1 MTPEKSGH
9 APSDEALDAQGG
21 HAAPDPLAG
30 MLARQSVGI
39 KHLAEPGPGDAELRR
54 MADAA
59 LRAPDHAGLVPYR
72 FAVVRGEARVRLGE
86 LFVQAARAAGK
97 DEAGAAL
104 DAERARRA
112 PVTVA
117 VIARHDPGHPQV
129 PVHEQWAALGGA
141 LAYFLLA
148 AHLMGYGGK
157 MLSGGKVRDAAI
169 QTAFCRPGEQLVGW
183 VALGT
188 AVGSPARRL
197 DKPRAADVIGD
208 WTGD

>member
-1 MTPEKSGH
+1 MMTPEKSGH
-9 APSDEALDAQGG
+9 AAADARGVTET
-21 HAAPDPLAG
+21 PDPLERL
-30 MLARQSVGI
+30 LARQSVGI
-39 KHLAEPGPGDAELRR
+39 KHLAEPGPDDVQLKR

-72 FAVVRGEARVRLGE
+72 FAVVRGAARVRLAQ

-104 DAERARRA
+104 DAERAQRA

-169 QTAFCRPGEQLVGW
+169 QAAFCRPGEQLVGW

-188 AVGSPARRL
+188 PVGSPARRL

-208 WTGD
+208 WTGV

>member
-1 MTPEKSGH
+1 MTREVSGR
-9 APSDEALDAQGG
+9 ATASLSGEADPVEVPGALDR
-21 HAAPDPLAG
+21 L
-30 MLARQSVGI
+30 LARQSVGI
-39 KHLAEPGPGDAELRR
+39 KHLAEPGPGDAELQR
-54 MADAA
+54 MAQAA

-72 FAVVRGEARVRLGE
+72 FAVVRGAARVRLGE

-104 DAERARRA
+104 DAERAQRA

-129 PVHEQWAALGGA
+129 PAHEQWAALGGA

-157 MLSGGKVRDAAI
+157 MLSGGKVRDAASP
-169 QTAFCRPGEQLVGW
+169 AACARPGEQGVGW
-183 VALGT
+183 GAGGT
-188 AVGSPARRL
+188 PWGPRARGGHT
-197 DKPRAADVIGD
+197 PRAADVMSD
-208 WTGD
+208 WTGV

>member
-1 MTPEKSGH
+1 MTPEESG
-9 APSDEALDAQGG
+9 Q
-21 HAAPDPLAG
+21 AAPQPPQPMDTLQHL
-30 MLARQSVGI
+30 LARQSVGI

-72 FAVVRGEARVRLGE
+72 FAVVRGAARVRLGE

-104 DAERARRA
+104 DAERAQRA

-169 QTAFCRPGEQLVGW
+169 QAAFCRPGEQLVGW

-188 AVGSPARRL
+188 PVGSPARRL
-197 DKPRAADVIGD
+197 DKPRAVDVIGD
-208 WTGD
+208 WSGDLT

>member
-1 MTPEKSGH
+1 MTNEVSGQ
-9 APSDEALDAQGG
+9 AAVDALEC
-21 HAAPDPLAG
+21 L
-30 MLARQSVGI
+30 LARQSVGI
-39 KHLAEPGPGDAELRR
+39 KHLAEPGPDDAQLKR

-72 FAVVRGEARVRLGE
+72 FAVVRGAARVRLAE

-104 DAERARRA
+104 DAERAQRA

-141 LAYFLLA
+141 LGYFLLA

-157 MLSGGKVRDAAI
+157 MLSGGKVRDAVI
-169 QTAFCRPGEQLVGW
+169 QAAFCRPGEQLVGW

-188 AVGSPARRL
+188 PVGSPTRRL

-208 WTGD
+208 WTGAPAA

>member
-1 MTPEKSGH
+1 MMTPEWSGH
-9 APSDEALDAQGG
+9 AATDP
-21 HAAPDPLAG
+21 PDPLAHL
-30 MLARQSVGI
+30 LARQSVGI
-39 KHLAEPGPGDAELRR
+39 KHLAEPGPDDAELRR

-72 FAVVRGEARVRLGE
+72 FAVVRGEARVRLAE

-97 DEAGAAL
+97 DEAGSAL
-104 DAERARRA
+104 DAERAKRA

-169 QTAFCRPGEQLVGW
+169 QAAFCRPGEQLVGW

-188 AVGSPARRL
+188 PVGSPARRL
-197 DKPRAADVIGD
+197 DRPRAADVIGD
-208 WTGD
+208 WSGDLT

>member
-1 MTPEKSGH
+1 MTF
-9 APSDEALDAQGG
+9 EASG
-21 HAAPDPLAG
+21 HAAPDPLAHL
-30 MLARQSVGI
+30 LARQSVGI
-39 KHLAEPGPGDAELRR
+39 KHLTEPGPGDAELRR

-72 FAVVRGEARVRLGE
+72 FAVVRGASRVRLGE

-104 DAERARRA
+104 DAERAQRA

-148 AHLMGYGGK
+148 AHMMGYGGK

-169 QTAFCRPGEQLVGW
+169 QAAFCRPGEQLVGW

-188 AVGSPARRL
+188 PVGSPARRL
-197 DKPRAADVIGD
+197 ARPRAVDVIGD
-208 WTGD
+208 WSGPPPP